1 MSLSNMTKQELLD
14 YIKQQDVTRSL
25 GLTVK
30 LTDKGGIYIK
40 SNEFS
45 EISTKGKPYTACIN
59 LGKTTAKA
67 LFNNTTMLDA
77 IREAVNAID

>member
-1 MSLSNMTKQELLD
+1 MSKAELLA
-14 YIKQQDVTRSL
+14 YIQNQEQSRAL